1 MANWTRER
9 WQEIA
14 NRGLQGKLSP
24 ERKARF
30 DEIVRRGL
38 ITIDKSVAGVDPDV
52 PTAENLA
59 LSRQAKPT
67 PEEKSLGDYILGGG
81 EAALTAITSA
91 TGGTLGGVIGNL
103 EGALQYAMGRA
114 TPEQAQEIAAR
125 YSSALTY
132 QPETETGKEIVGE
145 IAEATESLPPVL
157 GVTPPAQI
165 VAGAQS
171 FRGTPKPQMPNL
183 KSNESDN
190 SVGAMQARQE
200 SIRQQRAE
208 SLPVPIKLTKG
219 QKEQDLSQQKF
230 ERETAKSEVG
240 GDLRDRYTEQNAKL
254 NQNIDAFI
262 DETGTVL
269 PDEQSKIGT
278 GQAVDKALRA
288 RAAKDKAEIRAAYKD
303 AEKSP
308 EANELVDI
316 SEVSNYM
323 NENMAGA
330 SSAPIIGQFQKET
343 QRLGL
348 SDGDVNNSNFL
359 LSDMTL
365 KQSED
370 LRKFINRFT
379 DENNSNDVRV
389 ASDIKRLIDESTESA
404 GGEKYKKAR
413 RLRSRYASNYE
424 NIGIVKDLL
433 GKKRGTDD
441 RKIALE
447 NVSNKIINGTVE
459 DLKQVR
465 RLLRTQGEEG
475 ESAFNEIRAQALK
488 DLKESVT
495 KNVGSDQQGNPVIS
509 AAAFDKYVKNLDQN
523 GKLDLL
529 FGKKGAEQIRD
540 LRDISKDVLVSQ
552 PGAVNYS
559 NTASSIAAAL
569 DAMVLLPAMFFTTGI
584 PVTGAVTG
592 LKALSTK
599 AKTRKVKKRIKQALE

>member
-1 MANWTRER
+1 MANWTKER

-14 NRGLQGKLSP
+14 NRGLQDKLSP

-38 ITIDKSVAGVDPDV
+38 ITIDKPVTGVDPDV

-91 TGGTLGGVIGNL
+91 TGGTIGGVIGNL

-125 YSSALTY
+125 YSGALTY
-132 QPETETGKEIVGE
+132 QPKTEVGQDIIE
-145 IAEATESLPPVL
+145 GAGELTEALPPVL

-171 FRGTPKPQMPNL
+171 FRGTPKPQMPSL
-183 KSNESDN
+183 KANENNN
-190 SVGAMQARQE
+190 SVGAMQTSQE

-316 SEVSNYM
+316 SQVSDYM

-330 SSAPIIGQFQKET
+330 SSAPIMGQFQKET

-348 SDGDVNNSNFL
+348 SDGDVNNGNFL

-370 LRKFINRFT
+370 LRKFVNRFT

-389 ASDIKRLIDESTESA
+389 ASDIKRLIDASTESS

-495 KNVGSDQQGNPVIS
+495 KNVGSDQQGNPIIS

-569 DAMVLLPAMFFTTGI
+569 DIITSGFAGLPLPIAIG
-584 PVTGAVTG
+584 
-592 LKALSTK
+592 
-599 AKTRKVKKRIKQALE
+599 TRKASKAISERKTKQRIKQALE

>member
-1 MANWTRER
+1 MADWTKER

-14 NRGLQGKLSP
+14 NRGLQNKLSP

-38 ITIDKSVAGVDPDV
+38 ITIPSPVQGVDPDV

-81 EAALTAITSA
+81 EAALSAITGA
-91 TGGTLGGVIGNL
+91 TAGAFGGLIGNL

-114 TPEQAQEIAAR
+114 TPEQAQEIASR
-125 YSSALTY
+125 YASALTY
-132 QPETETGKEIVGE
+132 KPETEAGQEIVGE
-145 IAEATESLPPVL
+145 VSEVAGALPPVL
-157 GVTPPAQI
+157 GMTPPAQL

-171 FRGTPKPQMPNL
+171 FRGTPKIQAPTIKKKPAS
-183 KSNESDN
+183 KSI
-190 SVGAMQARQE
+190 GAAQTTQS

-208 SLPVPIKLTKG
+208 DLPIPIKLTKG
-219 QKEQDLSQQKF
+219 QREQDLMQQKF
-230 ERETAKSEVG
+230 ERETAKTDLGE
-240 GDLRDRYTEQNAKL
+240 DLRDRYAEQNAKL

-269 PDEQSKIGT
+269 PDEQSRIGT
-278 GQAVDKALRA
+278 GKAVDAAIRA
-288 RAAKDKAEIRAAYKD
+288 RAAKDKREIRAAYKA

-308 EANELVDI
+308 EANDI
-316 SEVSNYM
+316 VSITPVSDYL

-330 SSAPIIGQFQKET
+330 SSAPIMSQFQKESR
-343 QRLGL
+343 RLGL
-348 SDGDVNNSNFL
+348 SAGDIDSGDFAML
-359 LSDMTL
+359 DMTL

-370 LRKFINRFT
+370 LRKFVNRFA
-379 DENNSNDVRV
+379 DKNNDNDIRV
-389 ASDIKRLIDESTESA
+389 AGDIKRLIDQSTESA

-424 NIGIVKDLL
+424 NIGIIKDLL

-447 NVSNKIINGTVE
+447 NVSNKVINGTVE
-459 DLKQVR
+459 DLRQVR

-475 ESAFNEIRAQALK
+475 AQAFNEVRAQALK

-495 KNVGSDQQGNPVIS
+495 RNVGVAPDGNPMIS
-509 AAAFDKYVKNLDQN
+509 AASFDKYIKNLDQN

-529 FGKKGAEQIRD
+529 FGKKAAEQLRD

-559 NTASSIAAAL
+559 NTASVIAPAL
-569 DAMVLLPAMFFTTGI
+569 DIIMSGFSGVPLPLAITTKK
-584 PVTGAVTG
+584 ASQA
-592 LKALSTK
+592 LKERGTK
-599 AKTRKVKKRIKQALE
+599 RKVKEALE

>member
-1 MANWTRER
+1 MANWTKER

-14 NRGLQGKLSP
+14 NRGLQDKLSP

-38 ITIDKSVAGVDPDV
+38 ITINKPVTGVDPDV

-59 LSRQAKPT
+59 LSRQSKPT

-91 TGGTLGGVIGNL
+91 TGGALGGVIGNL

-114 TPEQAQEIAAR
+114 TPEQAQEIASKYA
-125 YSSALTY
+125 SSLTY
-132 QPETETGKEIVGE
+132 QPKTEVGQDIVGE
-145 IAEATESLPPVL
+145 LSETTEALPPVL
-157 GVTPPAQI
+157 GMTPPAQI

-171 FRGTPKPQMPNL
+171 FRGTPKIQMSKPAKKNAD
-183 KSNESDN
+183 KSI
-190 SVGAMQARQE
+190 GAMQSSQE

-208 SLPVPIKLTKG
+208 SLPIPIKLTKG
-219 QKEQDLSQQKF
+219 QKEQDLMQQKF
-230 ERETAKSEVG
+230 ERETAKTEIGS
-240 GDLRDRYTEQNAKL
+240 DLRDRYAEQNAKL

-262 DETGTVL
+262 DETGTIL
-269 PDEQSKIGT
+269 PDEQSRIGT
-278 GQAVDKALRA
+278 GQAVDSALRA

-308 EANELVDI
+308 EANEIVDI

-330 SSAPIIGQFQKET
+330 SAAPIMTQFQKEA

-348 SDGDVNNSNFL
+348 ASGDLNDGSFT

-370 LRKFINRFT
+370 LRKFVNRFA
-379 DENNSNDVRV
+379 DKNNDNDVRV
-389 ASDIKRLIDESTESA
+389 AGDIKRLIDSSTAES
-404 GGEKYKKAR
+404 GGDKYKKAR
-413 RLRSRYASNYE
+413 RLRTRYSSNYE
-424 NIGIVKDLL
+424 NIGIVRDLL

-447 NVSNKIINGTVE
+447 NVSNKVINGTVE

-465 RLLRTQGEEG
+465 RLLRTQGDEG
-475 ESAFNEIRAQALK
+475 NMAFNELRAQALK

-495 KNVGSDQQGNPVIS
+495 KNVGVDPNGNPIIS
-509 AAAFDKYVKNLDQN
+509 AAAFDKYIKNLDQN
-523 GKLDLL
+523 GKLDIL
-529 FGKKGAEQIRD
+529 FGKKAAEQLRD

-552 PGAVNYS
+552 SGAVNYS
-559 NTASSIAAAL
+559 NTASVIA
-569 DAMVLLPAMFFTTGI
+569 PAMDIIMSGFSGVPL
-584 PVTGAVTG
+584 PVTMT
-592 LKALSTK
+592 TK
-599 AKTRKVKKRIKQALE
+599 KIIDVSKERKIKKKIKQALD